1 MTCSQLPDRR
11 ALGLLAAF
19 ALSGG
24 TCVWGQTMMTG
35 RGGTPR
41 MINADSAILETRE
54 ARKDIPCTVEPV
66 KPVLGFDLR
75 FHSGY
80 EVSIPLKELAGSEN
94 VLTMIFRVAPE
105 GHKDEAVY
113 FSQHIK
119 VPLIADD
126 AGGNAYLQGYFDL
139 GEGKYQVDWLMRD
152 RSERFCSS
160 YWDVQAELPP
170 RDRQVAL
177 QLSPGAIA
185 ATDEAAFKDEPP
197 VQRVSSEPPLNVK
210 VLVNFAPQR
219 SNSATLQPF
228 DTSALVA
235 ILRGIAREPKI
246 GRFSIIAFNLQE
258 QRVIYRQENSNR
270 IDFPALGEAL
280 QSLNLG
286 TVDLKRLEQKHGETE
301 FLASLI
307 QKELGGEE
315 RPDALIFAGPK
326 TLIDDKLPTDSLREV
341 GDIEFPV
348 FYMNYN
354 LEPQSVPWRDAI
366 GRAVKFF
373 RGYEFTISQ
382 PRDLWNAMTEMVGK
396 IVKFKSVRRVAG
408 AASK

>member
-1 MTCSQLPDRR
+1 MAGQ
-11 ALGLLAAF
+11 
-19 ALSGG
+19 GG
-24 TCVWGQTMMTG
+24 TL
-35 RGGTPR
+35 R
-41 MINADSAILETRE
+41 MINADNAILETRE
-54 ARKDIPCTVEPV
+54 PRKDIPCSVEPM

-94 VLTMIFRVAPE
+94 MLTMIFRVAPAGRRE
-105 GHKDEAVY
+105 DSVY
-113 FSQHIK
+113 FSQHVK
-119 VPLIADD
+119 VPEIPED

-139 GEGKYQVDWLMRD
+139 GEGKYDIDWLMRD
-152 RSERFCSS
+152 RTERYCSS
-160 YWDVQAELPP
+160 YWDVEAELAE
-170 RDRQVAL
+170 RDRQVPL
-177 QLSPGAIA
+177 QLGPGAVA
-185 ATDEAAFKDEPP
+185 SADDAAFKEEPP
-197 VQRVSSEPPLNVK
+197 VQRVSTEPPLNVK

-219 SNSATLQPF
+219 SHSATLQPF

-246 GRFSIIAFNLQE
+246 GRFSIVAFNLQE
-258 QRVIYRQENSNR
+258 QRVIYRQENSNS
-270 IDFPALGEAL
+270 IDFPALGNAI

-301 FLASLI
+301 FLTSLI
-307 QKELGGEE
+307 QKELGGNE

-326 TLIDDKLPTDSLREV
+326 TLIDDKVPTDSLREV
-341 GDIEFPV
+341 GDVEFPV

-354 LEPQSVPWRDAI
+354 LQPHSVPWRDAI

-382 PRDLWNAMTEMVGK
+382 PRDLWSAMTDMVGK
-396 IVKFKSVRRVAG
+396 ILKFKTVRRVAG
-408 AASK
+408 AASQ

>member
-1 MTCSQLPDRR
+1 M
-11 ALGLLAAF
+11 A
-19 ALSGG
+19 
-24 TCVWGQTMMTG
+24 GQ
-35 RGGTPR
+35 RGIPR
-41 MINADSAILETRE
+41 MISSDYAILETRE
-54 ARKDIPCTVEPV
+54 PRKDISCAVEPV

-80 EVSIPLKELAGSEN
+80 EVSIPLKDLAGSEN
-94 VLTMIFRVAPE
+94 MLTMIFRVAPE
-105 GHKDEAVY
+105 GRKDEAVY
-113 FSQHIK
+113 FSHHVK
-119 VPLIADD
+119 VPQIAED

-160 YWDVQAELPP
+160 YWDVTAVLPP
-170 RDRQVAL
+170 RDKQVAL
-177 QLSPGAIA
+177 QLEPGAIA
-185 ATDEAAFKDEPP
+185 PNDEAAFKDEPP
-197 VQRVSSEPPLNVK
+197 VERVSTQPPLNVK

-219 SNSATLQPF
+219 SDSATLQPL

-301 FLASLI
+301 FLTSLI
-307 QKELGGEE
+307 QKELGGDE

-326 TLIDDKLPTDSLREV
+326 ALIDEKVPTDSLREV
-341 GDIEFPV
+341 GDVEFPV

-354 LEPQSVPWRDAI
+354 LEPQSAPWRDAI

-382 PRDLWNAMTEMVGK
+382 PRDLWTALSEMVGR
-396 IVKFKSVRRVAG
+396 IVKFKSVRRTDG
-408 AASK
+408 AASQ